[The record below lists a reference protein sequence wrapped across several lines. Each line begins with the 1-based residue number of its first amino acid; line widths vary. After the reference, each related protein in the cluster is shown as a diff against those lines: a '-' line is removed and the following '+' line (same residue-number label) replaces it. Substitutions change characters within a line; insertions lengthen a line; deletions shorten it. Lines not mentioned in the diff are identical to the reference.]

1 MTIDLCGYSG
11 SIDIIQVDNALGSGG
26 SMYPGYSYIYSY
38 DDEYYSDLTV
48 SEDIYLWAQ
57 GYYQMTSTN
66 CEFTLGDG
74 NTYEY
79 SVWAT
84 WDLPLSIIYNKEGEN
99 FNNILLDSDK
109 IALSYSN
116 EENDDYNNSKILL
129 NNDQINLQYNNTK
142 DDYTADIDLTKSLT
156 LSYIKGDINNSLI
169 IAENQFTINAI
180 NNSLT
185 ITENQFKINTT
196 NNSIILNEDEN
207 NTNMQLNSN
216 TSIALYIGNVEKVS
230 LTGDNIKFNNKII
243 ISTDSYGINDPSTE
257 NAVAGQIYFK
267 ILSD

>member
-1 MTIDLCGYSG
+1 MTIDLCGYTG

-142 DDYTADIDLTKSLT
+142 DDYTTDIDLTESLT
-156 LSYIKGDINNSLI
+156 LSYIKGDINNSLT
-169 IAENQFTINAI
+169 IA
-180 NNSLT
+180 
-185 ITENQFKINTT
+185 ENQFKINTT
-196 NNSIILNEDEN
+196 NNSIILNESEDEADI
-207 NTNMQLNSN
+207 QLKAM
-216 TSIALYIGNVEKVS
+216 TSIDLYIGDNEQVS
-230 LTGDNIKFNNKII
+230 LTGTSITFNNKII
-243 ISTDSYGINDPSTE
+243 ISTNSYGTEDPSTTITG
-257 NAVAGQIYFK
+257 AVAGQVYFK
-267 ILSD
+267 ILTD